1 MKHPPLGFICVKVV
15 ALAVTDEHRA
25 NEFYAQ
31 ILGLPPVVDDNEMLG
46 YQLGESLLML
56 KPAGEWYAK
65 PSNELNPRITLE
77 VESAGDTA
85 QALRARGVT
94 ISDPVSDYNGYPVGA
109 FLDSEGNKI
118 WFCSE
123 PE

>member
-1 MKHPPLGFICVKVV
+1 MGFICVKVV
-15 ALAVTDEHRA
+15 AIAVTDEHRA
-25 NEFYAQ
+25 NEFYGQ
-31 ILGLPPVVDDNEMLG
+31 TLGLPTAVRDGEMLG
-46 YQLGESLLML
+46 YQLGETILML
-56 KPAGEWYAK
+56 KPTSEWYGK
-65 PSNELNPRITLE
+65 PSDELNARITLE

-85 QALRARGVT
+85 QALRARDVT
-94 ISDPVSDYNGYPVGA
+94 ISDPVSDFNGYPVGA